1 MAAESKLLK
10 IGKGILFRLITL
22 VATVVILLLVAEF
35 ATRLLSDIQ
44 PPLIINDFE
53 IGHKYRPNFKGRIF
67 VDESDRYVNLGIHRD
82 GFRGENRPYEKPA
95 KTCRVMVLGD
105 SQIAAIAT
113 DEDKTLVCQLEDMLN
128 QYHPEINWEVFN
140 FGISASTT
148 GPELNLYRKLVTK
161 YNPDIIICA
170 YFIGNDFSDNCYWL
184 DNYPRIF
191 MDLDEN
197 GQLYQRPFSRTRKTF
212 STWLNEHSRFYVW
225 QKLKFNQLSKKVTH
239 SDAFFKVSG
248 GELIFMNKDTEELN
262 KAWLLNEKIVHAFHD
277 EVVSDNRQF
286 LFFVIPSCD
295 QLYHDNWAE
304 FSVKDAEAQKYLDVD
319 LPDRKFAEILEKK
332 NIDHIFSRIELEKF
346 IAGRPHTDP
355 EAQVLYAGAGHINVL
370 GNLMS
375 AEIIYNHMLKNNT
388 ISQMIAKYAS
398 SVILK

>member
-304 FSVKDAEAQKYLDVD
+304 FSVKDAEAQKYLVQA
-319 LPDRKFAEILEKK
+319 REK
-332 NIDHIFSRIELEKF
+332 E
-346 IAGRPHTDP
+346 
-355 EAQVLYAGAGHINVL
+355 INVVISNSL
-370 GNLMS
+370 GFGGHNATLVVKK
-375 AEIIYNHMLKNNT
+375 HKL
-388 ISQMIAKYAS
+388 
-398 SVILK
+398 